1 MYSNYLFSESF
12 ESLKNVAIML
22 SRKGIRNII
31 RKTPAGWS
39 LEVKCSMVEINS
51 ILL

>member
-1 MYSNYLFSESF
+1 MYSNYLFSENF
-12 ESLKNVAIML
+12 KSLKDVAIIL

-31 RKTPAGWS
+31 RKTPTGWS

>member
-12 ESLKNVAIML
+12 ESLKGVAIAL

>member
-12 ESLKNVAIML
+12 DSLKRIAIQF
-22 SRKGIRNII
+22 SRKGVRNII

-39 LEVKCSMVEINS
+39 LEVKCSMIEINS